1 MQLRLRR
8 FGLPGDGARADAAAA
23 VGADA
28 AAHAAAAG
36 RARADAA
43 TAVVSNS
50 SAHAAAAGR
59 ARADSAADRRH
70 FYRDGR
76 ELLEEQA
83 LRGRRVLQ
91 GRWHRGRVLRL
102 LLSGGPRS
110 GQHGV
115 QPL

>member
-70 FYRDGR
+70 VDRHGR
-76 ELLEEQA
+76 ELLEE
-83 LRGRRVLQ
+83 
-91 GRWHRGRVLRL
+91 
-102 LLSGGPRS
+102 
-110 GQHGV
+110 
-115 QPL
+115 